1 MGQWFRPVFMFGAWV
16 RAATRVSTCLR
27 TEAGLFLGRKALIER
42 RGVGYAIRPRADLEQ
57 LLGHA
62 YCAEIN
68 LDRLMPGLGVVASA
82 LGKKNLCLA
91 QIAAVQLRMPDL
103 PDSVARQRM
112 EAEDLR
118 IKLRWGDDRL
128 ARSAWDP
135 TEHPRGPGFRPIPAG
150 SPRRLAAQRR
160 PRSPRA
166 KKMNAPEEMLD
177 PTGPLRQAQW
187 DAAIATLRQID
198 PGNPQL
204 SSITA
209 PGWVPRNQDIAR
221 INAEIS
227 RAVTRRVTDFV
238 MPGGHPIGATGG
250 GQDIRVVE
258 GGATAARKAFDYLS
272 VGGTEVTPSTYAGT
286 LIQLP
291 GNAGYVGLRAS
302 DSGPAVDINVSS
314 VPYRTLHYP

>member
-1 MGQWFRPVFMFGAWV
+1 
-16 RAATRVSTCLR
+16 
-27 TEAGLFLGRKALIER
+27 
-42 RGVGYAIRPRADLEQ
+42 
-57 LLGHA
+57 
-62 YCAEIN
+62 
-68 LDRLMPGLGVVASA
+68 
-82 LGKKNLCLA
+82 
-91 QIAAVQLRMPDL
+91 MPDL

-135 TEHPRGPGFRPIPAG
+135 TEHPRAGVPPNPGWFAPTAGGPAPTQV
-150 SPRRLAAQRR
+150 AQGEEDER
-160 PRSPRA
+160 
-166 KKMNAPEEMLD
+166 APEEMLD

-209 PGWVPRNQDIAR
+209 PGWVPRNQDIAE

-302 DSGPAVDINVSS
+302 DSGPAVDRNVSS